1 MLKRSSS
8 EGARLPAAPA
18 GQAHG
23 LAPADVLDLRGLWLV
38 LRRRGG
44 VVVTTVCLI
53 LALTILAL
61 VLIEPRYSATAVVLI
76 DPRQQRVISAEAV
89 LSGIGSDAA
98 AVESQVE
105 VIESPTL
112 ALRVIEREKLENDPE
127 FARRGFLARVAEQL
141 SIGRHASGH
150 DEAALRRAAVL
161 EALRERTRV
170 KRRGLTYVLEIT
182 VTSQSP
188 QKAARLANAVADEYL
203 AGQLAAKYR
212 ATERASLW
220 LGARLEELR
229 EQVRGAERAVEHYK
243 AEHNL
248 VSVGSGD
255 NLLEQ
260 QIAEINQQMILARAK
275 TAEARAKFAQI
286 REAAGTGG
294 GAPGIAEA
302 LGSLVVTNLRTQFA
316 EAARRVAEL
325 GARYGGQHP
334 SVTAARAQVDDLQ
347 QQIDAELA
355 RILSGVR
362 NEYEVAVG
370 REASL
375 EASLAELKKEAARWG
390 ESTVRLRELEREA
403 KALRSVYEQFLARS
417 KETLEQQSLQIADAE
432 IISPAMVPMRPS
444 YPRTLLVLAV
454 ACAGSLL
461 TGLSLAFA
469 FEHLDP
475 GFRSIEQVEA
485 YLGLPCLGV
494 LPLVE
499 EQARPVQS
507 EPRTAGPATSRSW
520 LWAVDRPADALMRIL
535 VEQPLSAFAE
545 AVRTVRVGLRFAD
558 RGRGVQVLVV
568 VSALPGEGKS
578 TIAANLALALK
589 AAGERVVL
597 VDGDLRN
604 PALTRALT
612 PHAEQGLIEVLRGE
626 QPLETILVEDEATGL
641 TFLPTVRAGAV
652 ANAAELIETGHFDTM
667 LKRLRL
673 AFDHVIVDAAPL
685 LPVVDSRAIVA
696 RADGALL
703 VVEWGRTDRAAVQ
716 EAMRTLADNAD
727 RVTGA
732 VLSKATTD
740 AYQYHYGIGGYG
752 GADGEA

>member
-1 MLKRSSS
+1 MLKRNFSD
-8 EGARLPAAPA
+8 APLPAVPA
-18 GQAHG
+18 GQAN
-23 LAPADVLDLRGLWLV
+23 APAAGDVLDLRGLWLV

-44 VVVTTVCLI
+44 VVATTVCLI
-53 LALTILAL
+53 LAVTIVSLI
-61 VLIEPRYSATAVVLI
+61 LIEPRYSATAVVLI

-89 LSGIGSDAA
+89 LSGIGADAA

-112 ALRVIEREKLENDPE
+112 ALRVIEREKLESDPE
-127 FARRGFLARVAEQL
+127 FVERGMVARLAEL
-141 SIGRHASGH
+141 LFIGRHPPGQ
-150 DEAALRRAAVL
+150 DEAARLRAAVID
-161 EALRERTRV
+161 ALRERMRV

-212 ATERASLW
+212 ATKRASLW
-220 LGARLEELR
+220 LGSRLEELR
-229 EQVRGAERAVEHYK
+229 EQVRGAERAVEGYK

-248 VSVGSGD
+248 VSVGAGE

-275 TAEARAKFAQI
+275 TAEARAKYQQV
-286 REAAGTGG
+286 REATGAGGA
-294 GAPGIAEA
+294 APGIAEA

-316 EAARRVAEL
+316 EAARRAAEL

-334 SVTAARAQVDDLQ
+334 SVTATRAEVGDLQ
-347 QQIDAELA
+347 RQIDAELA

-403 KALRSVYEQFLARS
+403 QALRTVYEQFLARS

-432 IISPAMVPMRPS
+432 IISPAIVPMRPS
-444 YPRTLLVLAV
+444 YPRKLLVLAV
-454 ACAGSLL
+454 AGAGSLL
-461 TGLSLAFA
+461 IGLSLAFTL
-469 FEHLDP
+469 EHLDP

-494 LPLVE
+494 LPLIAG
-499 EQARPVQS
+499 QAVPAQ
-507 EPRTAGPATSRSW
+507 PGPPTAGRATPRSW
-520 LWAVDRPADALMRIL
+520 LKAEEGRADALMRVL
-535 VEQPLSAFAE
+535 AEQPLSAFAE

-558 RGRGVQVLVV
+558 RGRGVQVLAI

-589 AAGERVVL
+589 AAGERVAL

-604 PALTRALT
+604 PALTRALA
-612 PHAEQGLIEVLRGE
+612 PHAERGLMDVLRGAL
-626 QPLETILVEDEATGL
+626 PLENVLVQDAATGL
-641 TFLPTVRAGAV
+641 VVLPCVRTGAV
-652 ANAAELIETGHFDTM
+652 VNAAELIETGHFDM
-667 LKRLRL
+667 VLERLRL

-685 LPVVDSRAIVA
+685 LPVVDGRAIVD
-696 RADGALL
+696 RVDGALL

-716 EAMRTLADNAD
+716 EAIRTLAGNAD

-732 VLSKATTD
+732 VLSKVATG
-740 AYQYHYGIGGYG
+740 AYQYYGVGGYG
-752 GADGEA
+752 GTYGQT